1 MRKPRRLSAIRGAL
15 KSRSEWPLTRCY
27 FLLASCHP
35 SERMQEEED
44 QVAGRRA
51 THRRRC
57 WQVSR
62 QKGGHMPVQCMAVAR
77 TDLAVVHMAVHS
89 HRRRHNLV
97 GNVTAGS
104 ADTWE

>member
-1 MRKPRRLSAIRGAL
+1 
-15 KSRSEWPLTRCY
+15 
-27 FLLASCHP
+27 
-35 SERMQEEED
+35 MQEEED

-62 QKGGHMPVQCMAVAR
+62 QKGGHMPVQCMAVVHMA
-77 TDLAVVHMAVHS
+77 VHMAVHS

-104 ADTWE
+104 ADAWE